1 MSRYQVEAQ
10 TFTAMSPVKGKGAYA
25 PFSDSMTG
33 NAAPPSLVSEFRLNS
48 IAGKTKPPA
57 WSMSSMASLRLKGR
71 SWDAVELYL
80 NLGDAHFQA
89 ARVWASK
96 TRDGSG
102 DRAGFPHPRRRYQV
116 QPQLRFRLGIGR
128 CRGHP
133 DPAQGARPQYP
144 DVFVCFSRS
153 QVDHILCIW
162 LRHYITER
170 PHRGCGIGNTALQ
183 VNHDPALSARA
194 TCSLTRMKLSGVT
207 EIESIPQST
216 RNRANSGWSLG
227 P

>member
-1 MSRYQVEAQ
+1 
-10 TFTAMSPVKGKGAYA
+10 MSPVKGKGAYA

-96 TRDGSG
+96 TRDAVQGIEPGFLIQDADTKFSPSLDSVWASEG
-102 DRAGFPHPRRRYQV
+102 AGVIQIPHRV
-116 QPQLRFRLGIGR
+116 
-128 CRGHP
+128 P
-133 DPAQGARPQYP
+133 DPNTRMSSSASAAH
-144 DVFVCFSRS
+144 RS
-153 QVDHILCIW
+153 TTSCVSGCA
-162 LRHYITER
+162 ITS
-170 PHRGCGIGNTALQ
+170 
-183 VNHDPALSARA
+183 LSARIVDA
-194 TCSLTRMKLSGVT
+194 GSGT
-207 EIESIPQST
+207 LRCKSIMIRPFRRGQ
-216 RNRANSGWSLG
+216 
-227 P
+227 PVP